1 MRAFPKLNHLPQE
14 KKKKRKKA
22 TTIKAVYLCV
32 GNVALYPGHVNFF
45 PLGTR
50 QPLVLGSSRDEI
62 SLFTHKKGLRSC
74 ILLKLQATTVDSNK
88 EEVDTEAPP
97 TADNIAL
104 LSSEHTT
111 TLGQESFT
119 SREPAAEARHE
130 SSEAVSAN
138 LERNGSQESQVYDK
152 REDEKDVMLH
162 NDLGSSNYEL
172 TQF

>member
-1 MRAFPKLNHLPQE
+1 M
-14 KKKKRKKA
+14 
-22 TTIKAVYLCV
+22 
-32 GNVALYPGHVNFF
+32 
-45 PLGTR
+45 
-50 QPLVLGSSRDEI
+50 
-62 SLFTHKKGLRSC
+62 
-74 ILLKLQATTVDSNK
+74 
-88 EEVDTEAPP
+88 DTEAPP

-138 LERNGSQESQVYDK
+138 LERNGSQESHK
-152 REDEKDVMLH
+152 REEEKDIMLH

>member
-1 MRAFPKLNHLPQE
+1 MQCSLVPRPCDFL
-14 KKKKRKKA
+14 
-22 TTIKAVYLCV
+22 
-32 GNVALYPGHVNFF
+32 

-74 ILLKLQATTVDSNK
+74 ILLKLQATVDSNK

-130 SSEAVSAN
+130 SSEAVSVN

-152 REDEKDVMLH
+152 REEEKGIMLH